1 MQIADH
7 RLLGPRFERRLKA
20 ALDSVVPR
28 TTNFSD
34 ARYRSERWARSN
46 RPWRFAPAFVGLAA
60 IGITALSAAA
70 ATGSP
75 SPAVWTQRAVSTI
88 QSVSHIPV
96 TSPSLPQ
103 SSAPDPRG
111 TAPVSQQTVTSHA
124 TPAAGRQ
131 AEPTDQPKASDK
143 PAGTSPPPDGFG
155 APPSDHSQQPSPSPP
170 AQDSPPHD
178 SPPNDSPGHD
188 SSSSPPKDDHGGG
201 GHGH

>member
-1 MQIADH
+1 MQIADP

-28 TTNFSD
+28 TPNFSD
-34 ARYRSERWARSN
+34 ARYRSVRWARSN
-46 RPWRFAPAFVGLAA
+46 RPWRLAPALVGLAA

-111 TAPVSQQTVTSHA
+111 AAPASQQTVTSHSS
-124 TPAAGRQ
+124 PAAGRQ
-131 AEPTDQPKASDK
+131 AEPTDRPKASDR
-143 PAGTSPPPDGFG
+143 PEGSPPPQDGFG
-155 APPSDHSQQPSPSPP
+155 APPPDHSQQPWPSPP
-170 AQDSPPHD
+170 PSDS
-178 SPPNDSPGHD
+178 SGHD
-188 SSSSPPKDDHGGG
+188 SSSPPPHDDHGGG
-201 GHGH
+201 GRGH